1 MNTIS
6 VRNLAKYYH
15 TYEKEEGFFNTIKS
29 FFKRKK
35 KIVKAVDGISFEI
48 EKGEF
53 VGFVGKNGAGKT
65 TTLKCL
71 SGLLYPDQGKISVLG
86 FTPYERK
93 REFLKK
99 IAFITA
105 RKGQVAWDLPAIET
119 YKLLQEIYEIPD
131 DEFKKTLSELSSML
145 DFKDLM
151 TQPVRTL
158 SLGQRMKAELI
169 ASLLHKPKVLFLDE
183 PTIGLDIFMQDM
195 IRDFLYQYNKKYN
208 STILLTSHYM
218 KDVES
223 LCKRI
228 ILIDKGKIYYD
239 GSLDK
244 LKKEHI
250 KTKLVEITFRQKP
263 QLEKLQK
270 LGIIKKRTQHT
281 ILMAVRK
288 EKIPSVIYKI
298 TKDYRLVDLT
308 IKEPD
313 IGEIIKEIFNKEK

>member
-1 MNTIS
+1 MNAIS
-6 VRNLAKYYH
+6 VKNLVKYYH
-15 TYEKEEGFFNTIKS
+15 TYEKKEGFLNTIKS

-35 KIVKAVDGISFEI
+35 KIVKAVYNISFDI
-48 EKGEF
+48 EEGEF

-93 REFLKK
+93 KLFLKK

-105 RKGQVAWDLPAIET
+105 RKGQTAWDLPAIET
-119 YKLLQEIYEIPD
+119 YKLLQEIYEIPEN
-131 DEFKKTLSELSSML
+131 EFKKTLSELSSML

-158 SLGQRMKAELI
+158 SLGQRMKSELI

-183 PTIGLDIFMQDM
+183 PTIGLDIFMQDI
-195 IRDFLYQYNKKYN
+195 IRDFLYQYNKRYN

-244 LKKEHI
+244 LKKQHI
-250 KTKLVEITFRQKP
+250 KTKLIEITFRQKP
-263 QLEKLQK
+263 QLEELKK
-270 LGIIKKRTQHT
+270 LGKIKKHTHHT
-281 ILMAVRK
+281 ILLAVEK
-288 EKIPSVIYKI
+288 QKIPSAIYKI
-298 TKDYRLVDLT
+298 AKDYKLVDLT

-313 IGEIIKEIFNKEK
+313 IGEIIKEILK